1 MGSEMCIRDRIAM
14 TALLAHRTDPELVG
28 PGPQGHVGTMSSA
41 PDGGTPIRIT
51 NKLS

>member
-1 MGSEMCIRDRIAM
+1 M